1 MFGFG
6 SGDKTPKSDIFNIE
20 EIRQLVLDF
29 PPSIKEADNDNA
41 LVTLKSGCGLTSRNA
56 ITKAYTSFIKNRYG
70 KIPIEALER
79 LLDVDRNT
87 LLDILKARDDFLLS
101 RDQDHLFTVC
111 DQERILQEVF
121 ARARSRFVRAS
132 VIAEDHDIDI
142 QDLPKLVALSD
153 KSTQDSPLQLLD
165 AQGQT
170 REKSL
175 ELGSSYLHTLATLL
189 ELRRS
194 ISDRCV
200 NAHSAG
206 KVATWDKNDFQ
217 GLDIPTFAKLA
228 HKFAQENNGREPL
241 YGFFESGKDEV
252 RYVTKSYLLR
262 KAKRALKEVAMGE
275 EAYCD
280 LHQLVKKY
288 PTLLPDVEAAKQ
300 MAMTECLHKDGT
312 KYKWHLISH
321 YAIGDAGLNNT
332 AKRCMEILGPQRY
345 LNTEVSQLY
354 SIYDGHE

>member
-1 MFGFG
+1 MFGFI
-6 SGDKTPKSDIFNIE
+6 SGDKTPRTDIFNIE
-20 EIRQLVLDF
+20 EIRQLALDF
-29 PPSIKEADNDNA
+29 PPPVEKADNDNT
-41 LVTLKSGCGLTSRNA
+41 LVPLKSGDGLTTRNA
-56 ITKAYTSFIKNRYG
+56 ITKAYISSIKGRYG
-70 KIPIEALER
+70 KIPIEALEKQ
-79 LLDVDRNT
+79 LDVERNT
-87 LLDILKARDDFLLS
+87 LLDILRSRDDFLLS
-101 RDQDHLFTVC
+101 RSKDCIFTAC
-111 DQERILQEVF
+111 DQERILEEVY

-132 VIAEDHDIDI
+132 VAAEDHDLDI
-142 QDLPKLVALSD
+142 RDLPKLISLSK
-153 KSTQDSPLQLLD
+153 KSMQDSPLQLLD
-165 AQGQT
+165 AQGRT

-175 ELGSSYLHTLATLL
+175 EFGSSYLHTLATLL

-228 HKFAQENNGREPL
+228 HKFAQENNGHEPL

-252 RYVTKSYLLR
+252 RYVTKIYLLR

-280 LHQLVKKY
+280 LDQLVKKY

-300 MAMTECLHKDGT
+300 MAMTECLHKDGN
-312 KYKWHLISH
+312 KYKWHFISH

-332 AKRCMEILGPQRY
+332 AKRCMETLGPQRY
-345 LNTEVSQLY
+345 LNTQV
-354 SIYDGHE
+354 G